1 MSQKK
6 NTGRDFKID
15 LDDDNDDPDF
25 QSEDEFE
32 NAMET
37 VQSLTLADLLGQSQR
52 RREENY
58 RRQREQRRAETQK
71 NTVTNAGDF
80 FGFYF
85 AFLLIVPKLWHHQ
98 SFHITGRSKC
108 IRCPTVFDKAIRAEY
123 EEFIVHDAAKLC
135 YGCFQ
140 EQVLEE
146 TRLWQEEQRREIG
159 PDWEGLPRKK
169 RMPFKRPISM
179 APNLTGSSSSSLCA
193 GGGGTSATA
202 KTDIISLAECK
213 GLI

>member
-98 SFHITGRSKC
+98 SFHITGASASVAQLFSTKLFGRNMRNSLCTMQRNYVTVASKSKFWKKQDCGKRSKGARLDQ
-108 IRCPTVFDKAIRAEY
+108 IGKASPEKR
-123 EEFIVHDAAKLC
+123 
-135 YGCFQ
+135 GCLSRGPFQ
-140 EQVLEE
+140 WRQ
-146 TRLWQEEQRREIG
+146 I
-159 PDWEGLPRKK
+159 
-169 RMPFKRPISM
+169 
-179 APNLTGSSSSSLCA
+179 
-193 GGGGTSATA
+193 
-202 KTDIISLAECK
+202 
-213 GLI
+213 